1 MSDLYTR
8 LGELLTS
15 TFDVET
21 PDLRPDASLDDL
33 GLDSLAQVE
42 LGELLEQHFGVEVT
56 DAEMEKM
63 ATLTDILE
71 ALEKKGV
78 TV

>member
-1 MSDLYTR
+1 MSDLYTQ

-15 TFDVET
+15 KFDVESS
-21 PDLRPDASLDDL
+21 DLRTDASFEDL

-56 DAEMEKM
+56 DAEMENM
-63 ATLTDILE
+63 ATLADILE
-71 ALEKKGV
+71 ALEKKGA

>member
-15 TFDVET
+15 SFGVEK
-21 PDLRPDASLDDL
+21 PDLRLDASLDDL

-56 DAEMEKM
+56 DAEMEEM
-63 ATLTDILE
+63 ATLTDILG

>member
-1 MSDLYTR
+1 MSHLYTR

-15 TFDVET
+15 EFDVENSN
-21 PDLRPDASLDDL
+21 LRPDASFDDL

-42 LGELLEQHFGVEVT
+42 LGELLEQHFGVEVS

-63 ATLTDILE
+63 ATLADILD

-78 TV
+78 TA

>member
-1 MSDLYTR
+1 MSHLYTR

-15 TFDVET
+15 EFDVENSN
-21 PDLRPDASLDDL
+21 LRPDASFDDL

-42 LGELLEQHFGVEVT
+42 LGELLEQHFGVEVS

-63 ATLTDILE
+63 ATLADILD

-78 TV
+78 SA